1 MGEKGGSGLSFR
13 SKTAIG
19 LACALVAV
27 VLALLALATCSHQP
41 ESSGGPVASP
51 VKVVLSGD
59 PLPDAAAPGKVVLY
73 GGETPVDERE
83 FENVG
88 EIDFGK
94 VGPNEVKAVVESVPV
109 ASDGS
114 TYALPAESETLTIT
128 GSGEEVVL
136 EIKLERMA
144 AEDMTKEQLEAV
156 AGELEEAGRA
166 DAAAAAREH
175 AAGAPSVAGSADAVK
190 KDPAPSAPSSGNA
203 GNSGAASD
211 PEPSKPA
218 HTHDWIAQTEER
230 WVVDQAAWD
239 EIVPGKSYVKCSC
252 GQSFADET
260 EWGER
265 VQSLGW
271 GTTGHSYS
279 VVQEPSKTIH
289 HDEVGHYETVT
300 VGYVCS
306 GCGAT
311 K

>member
-1 MGEKGGSGLSFR
+1 MR
-13 SKTAIG
+13 
-19 LACALVAV
+19 ACALVAV
-27 VLALLALATCSHQP
+27 VLALLALTTCSHQP

-59 PLPDAAAPGKVVLY
+59 LLPDAAVSGKVVLY

-211 PEPSKPA
+211 PEPSKSA
-218 HTHDWIAQTEER
+218 HTHDWIAQTEQK
-230 WVVDQAAWD
+230 WVVGQAAWD
-239 EIVPGKSYVKCSC
+239 EPVWKDTCVCAC
-252 GQSFADET
+252 GAKFS
-260 EWGER
+260 
-265 VQSLGW
+265 SLSGW
-271 GTTGHSYS
+271 DAHIKELGRGASGHSYRVES
-279 VVQEPSKTIH
+279 TQTGTIH

>member
-19 LACALVAV
+19 LACALVAI
-27 VLALLALATCSHQP
+27 VLAPLALTTCSHQP

-59 PLPDAAAPGKVVLY
+59 LLPDAVVSGKAVLH

-166 DAAAAAREH
+166 DAAGAAREH

-218 HTHDWIAQTEER
+218 HTHDWIAQTEQK
-230 WVVDQAAWD
+230 WIVDQEAWD

-252 GQSFADET
+252 GQTFLDDNAWAAHDASF
-260 EWGER
+260 
-265 VQSLGW
+265 GW
-271 GTTGHSYS
+271 GGSGHSYS

>member
-19 LACALVAV
+19 RACALVAV
-27 VLALLALATCSHQP
+27 VLALLALTTCSHQP

-59 PLPDAAAPGKVVLY
+59 PLPDAAVPGKVVLY

-94 VGPNEVKAVVESVPV
+94 VGPNEVKAVVESIPV

-114 TYALPAESETLTIT
+114 TYAMPAESETLTIT

-136 EIKLERMA
+136 EVKLERMA

-166 DAAAAAREH
+166 DAAT
-175 AAGAPSVAGSADAVK
+175 APFDDLVAK
-190 KDPAPSAPSSGNA
+190 
-203 GNSGAASD
+203 
-211 PEPSKPA
+211 
-218 HTHDWIAQTEER
+218 
-230 WVVDQAAWD
+230 
-239 EIVPGKSYVKCSC
+239 
-252 GQSFADET
+252 
-260 EWGER
+260 ER
-265 VQSLGW
+265 VAYDRMTDQMVLGS
-271 GTTGHSYS
+271 TGLSTG
-279 VVQEPSKTIH
+279 ELMKLA
-289 HDEVGHYETVT
+289 ENAER
-300 VGYVCS
+300 
-306 GCGAT
+306 
-311 K
+311 